1 MHDLSRRKA
10 PNPLDVG
17 MKHTLCLAAC
27 GLTLGL
33 AALAAPAAA
42 HHSFAMFDQTRT
54 VTFRGTIKDFQW
66 SNPHAVV
73 WVVLEPQVGA
83 APTSWTIELTSP
95 GNLTRMG
102 WTRHA
107 LKTGDRVDVEINPL
121 RDGQHGG
128 SLRKITVLDT
138 GQVLTSSLQQV
149 QAKPAS

>member
-1 MHDLSRRKA
+1 
-10 PNPLDVG
+10 
-17 MKHTLCLAAC
+17 MKHTLR
-27 GLTLGL
+27 LGL
-33 AALAAPAAA
+33 CDLVFGLALLAGPAAA

-73 WVVLEPQVGA
+73 WVMPEPQAGGA
-83 APTSWTIELTSP
+83 VLPWTIELTSP

-107 LKTGDRVDVEINPL
+107 LKSGDRVDVEINPL

-138 GQVLTSSLQQV
+138 GQVLTSSLQPAPA
-149 QAKPAS
+149 AKPAS